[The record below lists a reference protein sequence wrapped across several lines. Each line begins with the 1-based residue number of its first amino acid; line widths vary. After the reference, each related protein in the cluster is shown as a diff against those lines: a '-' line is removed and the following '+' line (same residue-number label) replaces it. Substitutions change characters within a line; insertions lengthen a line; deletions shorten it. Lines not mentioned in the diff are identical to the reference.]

1 MYGSNPMTGGMD
13 LSSLFATPQVRIK
26 RMMIRDTGLYH
37 QQYLRPFQAETNS
50 TVLQFVQNHDPR
62 TPLDA
67 NGVASIANQ
76 FITPSW
82 QAGAPVEIENG
93 FGEARFRFMMEVETT
108 NGLYTTTEL
117 VMGYTNYK
125 GSSNLT
131 GMQQHF
137 DPNMEFYINSV
148 TKIRVQNNQQGNQTM
163 TMLANNHILTGNQIS
178 YSAGAYQDRI
188 RNLLPS
194 KVLSNMSLRQ
204 FDHGMVLT
212 DTGIDVNTP
221 LLSNR
226 NNGSAA
232 QYLGKIVNGY
242 QQSLTTPDYEGGDGY
257 RNLLNGT
264 INRIGETSVAEMS
277 FMTVLSG
284 MYNCMTNTFTLR
296 DLQSLDPNV
305 QNVIQPLLSVSMID
319 YRAMSDQTT
328 GADFGTRMA
337 LILNSAIPG
346 IMMDY
351 TLTSL
356 EIVASNRTMNGQT
369 FIQLGKPHSFC
380 GVDLSFQLESVKT
393 RIVKEVLDSAT
404 FNNQID
410 YDLRMTCNLT
420 GDTIINLAIGGNNVH
435 TPYVFPTYCDALYS
449 PMLTRNLNDV
459 NTMAENLGNIFG
471 VMTQRYDTQQAM
483 GNMGMQT
490 EVVSQMPVM
499 ASTSVPQGFALP
511 QGTFTPSMTENP
523 VYDLSGPSI

>member
-1 MYGSNPMTGGMD
+1 MYGTNPLNGGTD

-26 RMMIRDTGLYH
+26 RMIIRDTGLYH
-37 QQYLRPFQAETNS
+37 QQYLRPFQAETNAN
-50 TVLQFVQNHDPR
+50 VLNFVQNHDPR

-67 NGVASIANQ
+67 NGLAAVANQ

-125 GSSNLT
+125 GVSNIS
-131 GMQQHF
+131 GMTNHF
-137 DPNMEFYINSV
+137 DPNMEFYINSI

-163 TMLANNHILTGNQIS
+163 TMLANNHILTGNTVS
-178 YSAGAYQDRI
+178 YHAGTYQDHM

-194 KVLSNMSLRQ
+194 KILSNMSLRQ
-204 FDHGMVLT
+204 FDHGLMLT

-226 NNGSAA
+226 NNGSAS
-232 QYLGKIVNGY
+232 QYLGKLIGGY
-242 QQSLTTPDYEGGDGY
+242 QQSLTTPDYEGGDSY
-257 RNLLNGT
+257 RNLLNST
-264 INRIGETSVAEMS
+264 INRVGETPVSDMS

-284 MYNCMTNTFTLR
+284 IYNQMTNVFTLR
-296 DLQSLDPNV
+296 DLQGLDPNV
-305 QNVIQPLLSVSMID
+305 QNIIKPLFSTTFTD
-319 YRAMSDQTT
+319 YRANTDQAT
-328 GADFGTRMA
+328 GADYGTRMA

-356 EIVASNRTMNGQT
+356 NITATNRTINGQT
-369 FIQLGKPHSFC
+369 FIVADKPHSFC
-380 GVDLSFQLESVKT
+380 GVDLSFQLESVKN
-393 RIVKEVLDSAT
+393 RIVTEVLNSAT

-410 YDLRMTCNLT
+410 YDLKMTCNLT
-420 GDTIINLAIGGNNVH
+420 GDTIIQLAINGSNIH
-435 TPYVFPTYCDALYS
+435 TPYVFPTYCDALFS

-471 VMTQRYDTQQAM
+471 VITNQYDTQTAM
-483 GNMGMQT
+483 GNMGMKT
-490 EVVSQMPVM
+490 AVPQMPTTPPT
-499 ASTSVPQGFALP
+499 STVQGFTLP

-523 VYDLSGPSI
+523 VYDLTGLSI